1 MIRRSSR
8 TLRLHVWW
16 IWLCPVLMR
25 HASQRILI
33 FQYVTNKEKAKQY
46 RNYSLA
52 YFGHMCEQLMSVLIS
67 LSSPQECSPWP
78 TLDRTPTAPSSSCAP
93 PRPSGS
99 MASTSSSARFVEIIM
114 TSLVMVNFDGNDK
127 HRQDPVVSRRWLGWC
142 FWWCWDW
149 ECWEYSR
156 CSKTSI
162 SKAKVGIAW
171 SQWWS
176 SHRVMI

>member
-1 MIRRSSR
+1 MVSMSTSIRTIAL
-8 TLRLHVWW
+8 TLTSMNIATQYDHLESFCA
-16 IWLCPVLMR
+16 I
-25 HASQRILI
+25 ILLPSV

-114 TSLVMVNFDGNDK
+114 TGLVVVNIDDNDGNDE
-127 HRQDPVVSRRWLGWC
+127 HR
-142 FWWCWDW
+142 
-149 ECWEYSR
+149 
-156 CSKTSI
+156 
-162 SKAKVGIAW
+162 
-171 SQWWS
+171 
-176 SHRVMI
+176 